1 MDYLKVF
8 LVLAPQLIAGCLIY
22 LLILKRDEVALV
34 ELLSIGGVFGI
45 VTSTIFDQIFVN
57 LQLPRIG
64 WLVPLLVVLVVFR
77 IVQKNQAIVLPKIQT
92 EQAFRKTILP
102 ILAISAAALGTEW
115 FWLFPSGVLF
125 CFAAFLS
132 IAPRQTYSRVAI
144 RLTNLAALIAGVI
157 MIANRPKIWWFLYD
171 SDYAFLQGLSRSLAD
186 WGISDYFLLSGFQT
200 KYHWFTYAW
209 IGLVDRSSTAA
220 TFFVLTR
227 IAPVVFVVLITG
239 VIWSMINRHSVARLR
254 TFASTLVVMTASS
267 YAIWGGGTKITFL
280 ASPSQF
286 YAFATLLTVV
296 HLLIEASKN
305 HIKFPVV
312 VLTVLSGA
320 TILSKTMHGVVFIS
334 AILFV
339 VFIQLFIKPRISK
352 TIAVSSLFCVAGS
365 LLAYWIFVS
374 NSEAQAVF
382 EFRFSDFFWQ
392 LQGDARLLPDKYVD
406 IIGLLTVISFSAL
419 PLLLAIRSA
428 LQLKLG
434 ALGLKEPLG
443 LGSLTAGACLALSI
457 LGAFGENLYFLHAA
471 IVMCSTIGFASLSED
486 KLKLGLT
493 IKSALVL
500 ILIGVAICL
509 SSYQIP
515 NINSGSQDA
524 IIIRSMRIYTPTLI
538 LLVSAAGVLLV
549 NSLRRRPSVDAFSK
563 LIVITASMSVTFA
576 AVNWFE
582 TIPRKHNEFSRD
594 GDSYLASF
602 NLDST
607 AKWVNENTNKT
618 VIIASNFGWPKIAD
632 GEFESYR
639 SPCLAVR
646 NKDIAVETCKRT
658 NNALLVAYM
667 HRRTWLQATSVH
679 YTGFTPEMDKRQ
691 TTTLGFAAEPT
702 AEHLQQMESDGVT
715 WYVVDRSTTDRTN
728 WEPYATVRYT
738 NDSFYVLE
746 LNTSD

>member
-64 WLVPLLVVLVVFR
+64 WLVPLLIALVVFR
-77 IVQKNQAIVLPKIQT
+77 IMQKNQTIVLPRIQT
-92 EQAFRKTILP
+92 EQAFKKTILP

-132 IAPRQTYSRVAI
+132 IAPEQTYSRIAI
-144 RLTNLAALIAGVI
+144 RLTNLAALIAGVV
-157 MIANRPKIWWFLYD
+157 MIVNRPKIWWFLYD

-186 WGISDYFLLSGFQT
+186 WGLNDYFLLSGIQT

-227 IAPVVFVVLITG
+227 IAPVVFVILITG
-239 VIWSMINRHSVARLR
+239 IIWSLINRYSITRLR
-254 TFASTLVVMTASS
+254 TFTSTLVVMTASS

-286 YAFATLLTVV
+286 YAFAILLTAV
-296 HLLIEASKN
+296 HLLLATSN
-305 HIKFPVV
+305 DQIKFPVV

-320 TILSKTMHGVVFIS
+320 TILSKTMHGVVLIS

-339 VFIQLFIKPRISK
+339 VFIQLFVKPRISR
-352 TIAVSSLFCVAGS
+352 TIAISSLFCVAGS
-365 LLAYWIFVS
+365 LLTYWIFVS

-392 LQGDARLLPDKYVD
+392 LQGDARLLPDKYID
-406 IIGLLTVISFSAL
+406 IIGLLTVISFLAL
-419 PLLLAIRSA
+419 PLLLAIRAA
-428 LQLKLG
+428 LQLKHNYF
-434 ALGLKEPLG
+434 GLKDLLG
-443 LGSLTAGACLALSI
+443 LGSLIAGTCLALSI

-471 IVMCSTIGFASLSED
+471 IVMSSVIGFASFSEVKSGLS
-486 KLKLGLT
+486 LRPRGWLIFIFAGV
-493 IKSALVL
+493 VL
-500 ILIGVAICL
+500 CL
-509 SSYQIP
+509 ASYQIP
-515 NINSGSQDA
+515 NINSGSQSA

-538 LLVSAAGVLLV
+538 LLISAAGVLLV
-549 NSLRRRPSVDAFSK
+549 NSLRRRPSVGALSK
-563 LIVITASMSVTFA
+563 LIVIAVSMSVTFA
-576 AVNWFE
+576 ATNWLE

-602 NLDST
+602 NLDLT
-607 AKWVNENTNKT
+607 AKWVNENTNET
-618 VIIASNFGWPKIAD
+618 EIVASNFGWPKIAE

-646 NKDIAVETCKRT
+646 NKDVAVETCKRT

-691 TTTLGFAAEPT
+691 TATLGFAVEPN

-715 WYVVDRSTTDRTN
+715 WYVVDRSTTDRTD
-728 WEPYATVRYT
+728 WEPFATVRYT

-746 LNTSD
+746 LNTTG